1 MDTDLLPARMIN
13 EYVYCPRLFYLEW
26 VEARFADNDDTRLGR
41 QVHRR
46 VDTETGAAPLPADGD
61 LRAARSL
68 TLSSDR
74 LGVIAKLDLVEGAEG
89 TVVPID
95 YKKGAPQADGTPW
108 PSDEVQACLQAL
120 LLREHGY
127 RCDRAE
133 LYYAKIRQRVT
144 IELTPERISQTH
156 DHIAD
161 ARAVANHARAPL
173 PLVDSPKCVRC
184 SLVGLCLP
192 DETNALLNRR
202 DQPPRRLVPRSPDQ
216 LPVYVT
222 TPGAFVGVRG
232 GRLEITVTV
241 DGKREKLD
249 SFRMLDVAQLA
260 VFGRVQISTQVLQD
274 CFARG
279 IPVLWL
285 STGGWLHGFALGQP
299 PKYVELRRRQTA
311 AHAQGG
317 AGLAQHMIAGKIL
330 NSRTLLRRNTRGD
343 NASTVA
349 SLKRLADQA
358 LHADNFSTLLGI
370 EGTAARLY
378 FAALP
383 STITTSAAPFAEE
396 FSQLGRNRRP
406 PRDPLNALLSF
417 CYSMLTKDLVAT
429 TLGVGLDPYLG
440 IYHRSGYG
448 RPALALDLAEEF
460 RPLIADSVVIGLLN
474 NGEINE
480 RDFIRRAGAVSLT
493 PDGRRTVLRAYERRL
508 HTKIRHPLFGYQISY
523 RRILDVQTR
532 LLAAVLIGEIPEY
545 QAMVTRTWPAAD
557 TSWPTTSP
565 TPNDYGRSAPSWKD
579 TANASNTRCS
589 SATCQPPNEQN
600 WKPPR
605 PPS

>member
-1 MDTDLLPARMIN
+1 MDTELLPARMVN

-46 VDTETGAAPLPADGD
+46 VDTETGAAPLPADGE
-61 LRAARSL
+61 LRAARSV
-68 TLSSDR
+68 TLSSDQ
-74 LGVIAKLDLVEGAEG
+74 LGVIARLDLVEGDAGE
-89 TVVPID
+89 VVPVH
-95 YKKGAPQADGTPW
+95 YKKGAPQPDGTPW
-108 PSDEVQACLQAL
+108 PSDEVQVCLQAL

-133 LYYAKIRQRVT
+133 LYYAKTRQRVSVD
-144 IELTPERISQTH
+144 LTEERIGRTR
-156 DHIAD
+156 DHVAD
-161 ARAVANHARAPL
+161 ARATANRATAPL

-192 DETNALLNRR
+192 DETNALLSRR

-222 TPGAFVGVRG
+222 TPGAFVGVRK
-232 GRLEITVTV
+232 GRLEITKIT
-241 DGKREKLD
+241 DGKKENLD
-249 SFRMLDVAQLA
+249 SFRLLDIAQLA
-260 VFGRVQISTQVLQD
+260 VFGWVQVSTQALQE
-274 CFARG
+274 CFARE

-285 STGGWLHGFALGQP
+285 SAGGWLNGFAVGQP
-299 PKYVELRRRQTA
+299 TKYVELRRRQTA

-343 NASTVA
+343 AGGVVD

-358 LHADNFSTLLGI
+358 RDADNFSTLLGI
-370 EGTAARLY
+370 EGTVARLY

-383 STITTSAAPFAEE
+383 AMITSSGSAFAAE
-396 FSQLGRNRRP
+396 FYRLGRNRRP
-406 PRDPLNALLSF
+406 SHDPLNALLSF
-417 CYSMLTKDLVAT
+417 CDSMLTKDLVAT

-440 IYHRSGYG
+440 IYHRSRHG

-460 RPLIADSVVIGLLN
+460 RPLIADSVVIGLVN
-474 NGEINE
+474 NGEIT
-480 RDFIRRAGAVSLT
+480 DKDLIRRAGAMSLT

-508 HTKIRHPLFGYQISY
+508 ETKIRHPVFGYQISY
-523 RRILDVQTR
+523 RRVLDVQAR
-532 LLAAVLIGEIPEY
+532 LFAAVLVGEIPEY
-545 QAMVTRTWPAAD
+545 QPMVTR
-557 TSWPTTSP
+557 
-565 TPNDYGRSAPSWKD
+565 
-579 TANASNTRCS
+579 
-589 SATCQPPNEQN
+589 
-600 WKPPR
+600 
-605 PPS
+605 